1 MIYREIDPSLYTVD
15 GRECNGL
22 QDISE
27 AEETVGEQIV
37 AICDTYNFAVVEN
50 TFSVTAL
57 KTLRLQAAKC
67 IVEHEA
73 LGQLR
78 RYNTPGAYGIDKTPE
93 RRTEFGEQTQVALR
107 GMAHGLYRASAG
119 SRIMDTPHD
128 AVNTAFATRYA
139 PGGKASAHYD
149 ETSGVTLE
157 TTLDGVVRVNVRV
170 GLRGIAR
177 VLLGQ
182 NMTLVMPGQT
192 SGSRGHADQAKHSV
206 RNVTPQ
212 SEHNGNRL
220 GITYIYGR
228 LSSEERAL
236 RLQSRHW
243 RGTIR

>member
-1 MIYREIDPSLYTVD
+1 MFYREIDPNLYTID

-22 QDISE
+22 QHISE
-27 AEETVGEQIV
+27 TEETVGEKIV
-37 AICDTYNFAVVEN
+37 ATCDMYNFAVVEN

-73 LGQLR
+73 SGQLR
-78 RYNTPGAYGIDKTPE
+78 RYNTPSAYGIDKTPE
-93 RRTEFGEQTQVALR
+93 RRTEFDEQAQAVLR

-128 AVNTAFATRYA
+128 TVNTAFVTRYA
-139 PGGKASAHYD
+139 PGGKATAHYD
-149 ETSGVTLE
+149 ATSGVMLE

-170 GLRGIAR
+170 GFRGMAR

-192 SGSRGHADQAKHSV
+192 AGSRGRTDQAKHSV
-206 RNVTPQ
+206 RNTTPQ

-220 GITYIYGR
+220 GLTYIYGR
-228 LSSEERAL
+228 LSPEERAA
-236 RLQSRHW
+236 RLQSRRR